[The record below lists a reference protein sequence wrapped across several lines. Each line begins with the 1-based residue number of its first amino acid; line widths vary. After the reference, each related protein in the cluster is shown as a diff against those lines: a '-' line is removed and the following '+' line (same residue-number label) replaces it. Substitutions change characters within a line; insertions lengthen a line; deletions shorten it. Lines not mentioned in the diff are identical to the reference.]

1 MIFAIKTYQ
10 IQWGINMYSP
20 GIMGRY
26 EPSIMGFSKNAG
38 FALELQLKDDVQCS
52 VQPSDFGRL
61 HFWGKSKGSYGIL
74 RQASTTQ
81 LLRRLKPRSHFH
93 QMGPRWVKLGLIG
106 NVQELLG
113 LWVKAEVSCCFKFID
128 DLFLKRSKIQL
139 TGWIRRATQL
149 LHRLLI
155 P

>member
-10 IQWGINMYSP
+10 IQWGINMYSS

-26 EPSIMGFSKNAG
+26 EPSIMGFSQNAG

-61 HFWGKSKGSYGIL
+61 HFWGKSKSSYGIL

-113 LWVKAEVSCCFKFID
+113 LWVKAEVFFVVLNLLMIFSWNEAKSSLRVGSEEQPSC
-128 DLFLKRSKIQL
+128 S
-139 TGWIRRATQL
+139 T
-149 LHRLLI
+149 
-155 P
+155 